1 MFDKILHDLQDNIF
15 NVFVFVTYV
24 TYAGVAFG
32 LFKNSPAYLDDLDYY
47 IKIYI
52 SLFLLWRFNTFRDI
66 KFNELDRKIAFSAGV
81 FLFTTSAVNQLLKS
95 YLSDIQLELTPML

>member
-1 MFDKILHDLQDNIF
+1 MFDKIIHDLQDNMF
-15 NVFVFVTYV
+15 NVFVFISYI
-24 TYAGVAFG
+24 TYAGLAFG
-32 LFKNSPAYLDDLDYY
+32 IFKNSPAYLDDLDYY